1 MAAYQTGAF
10 VRSKNYTPFYK
21 TPLKW
26 IPLSKSGASKSRPR
40 WAAHTRIGNVWEY
53 PPRDTDE
60 LGNVSSAEFKILSKD
75 LAEVL
80 TKIFD
85 GGGLESIRTSNRT
98 SQRHT
103 DGRK

>member
-1 MAAYQTGAF
+1 MTKKPTKDDVVFQVTAKI
-10 VRSKNYTPFYK
+10 SNK
-21 TPLKW
+21 
-26 IPLSKSGASKSRPR
+26 
-40 WAAHTRIGNVWEY
+40 EY
-53 PPRDTDE
+53 TDE
-60 LGNVSSAEFKILSKD
+60 LGNVSRAEFKILSKE

-85 GGGLESIRTSNRT
+85 GRGLQSIRTSNRT

>member
-1 MAAYQTGAF
+1 MTKKPTKDDVVFQVTA
-10 VRSKNYTPFYK
+10 K
-21 TPLKW
+21 
-26 IPLSKSGASKSRPR
+26 IPNK
-40 WAAHTRIGNVWEY
+40 EY
-53 PPRDTDE
+53 TDE

>member
-1 MAAYQTGAF
+1 MTKKPIKDDVVFQVTAKI
-10 VRSKNYTPFYK
+10 SNK
-21 TPLKW
+21 
-26 IPLSKSGASKSRPR
+26 
-40 WAAHTRIGNVWEY
+40 EY
-53 PPRDTDE
+53 TDE

>member
-1 MAAYQTGAF
+1 MTKKPTKDDVVFQVTAKI
-10 VRSKNYTPFYK
+10 SNK
-21 TPLKW
+21 
-26 IPLSKSGASKSRPR
+26 
-40 WAAHTRIGNVWEY
+40 EY
-53 PPRDTDE
+53 TDE
-60 LGNVSSAEFKILSKD
+60 LGNVSRAEFKRLSKE

-85 GGGLESIRTSNRT
+85 GGGLQSIRTSNRT

>member
-1 MAAYQTGAF
+1 MTKKPTKDDVVSQVTA
-10 VRSKNYTPFYK
+10 K
-21 TPLKW
+21 
-26 IPLSKSGASKSRPR
+26 IPNK
-40 WAAHTRIGNVWEY
+40 EY
-53 PPRDTDE
+53 TDE
-60 LGNVSSAEFKILSKD
+60 LGNVSSAEFKILSKE

-103 DGRK
+103 DGRN